1 MALSRSKVDVIVG
14 NPPWLSYRNTASTL
28 RAELERQ
35 SKEIYSIWDGG
46 KYANRHDVAGL
57 ERYHRTLKREVKLL
71 IYELPSA
78 LEAAIAGFVDYY
90 NHRCYHEG
98 IGNVTPADVYQGRRQ
113 TILAT
118 GEEVK
123 QKTRQLSRQYY
134 RAAKEQ
140 ASDQSLH

>member
-1 MALSRSKVDVIVG
+1 M
-14 NPPWLSYRNTASTL
+14 
-28 RAELERQ
+28 ERQ
-35 SKEIYSIWDGG
+35 TL
-46 KYANRHDVAGL
+46 VFVT
-57 ERYHRTLKREVKLL
+57 ERETKNTVRFLRLPPETRTLSGATRQNL
-71 IYELPSA
+71 A

-90 NHRCYHEG
+90 NHRRYHEG

-118 GEEVK
+118 REEVK
-123 QKTRQLSRQYY
+123 QKTRQLRRQYY